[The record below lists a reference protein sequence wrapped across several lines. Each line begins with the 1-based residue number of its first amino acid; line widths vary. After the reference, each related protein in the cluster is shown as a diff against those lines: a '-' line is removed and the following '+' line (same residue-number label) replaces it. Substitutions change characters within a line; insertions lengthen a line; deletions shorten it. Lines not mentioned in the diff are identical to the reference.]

1 MASVTTGQFSRLT
14 CSQTALSDSS
24 EILIACSPVP
34 CGARRW
40 LPTANIIGP
49 ISSGQSQRGIQALIV
64 GVPSIFKGQY
74 CTSQCDR
81 QGKSVTNSAAGLLV
95 LPFR

>member
-74 CTSQCDR
+74 CTVTMR
-81 QGKSVTNSAAGLLV
+81 QVKSVTNSPAKLLV
-95 LPFR
+95 VPFR